1 MMQLDYDEMEM
12 EHEFEHEEYEIA
24 QIVQAILEQDCQEC
38 FVKICIGDSIIKR
51 GDWWCGVAIPHGKT
65 ADGEPKSYKL
75 HNTR

>member
-1 MMQLDYDEMEM
+1 MMQLEYDEMEM

-51 GDWWCGVAIPHGKT
+51 G
-65 ADGEPKSYKL
+65 
-75 HNTR
+75 N